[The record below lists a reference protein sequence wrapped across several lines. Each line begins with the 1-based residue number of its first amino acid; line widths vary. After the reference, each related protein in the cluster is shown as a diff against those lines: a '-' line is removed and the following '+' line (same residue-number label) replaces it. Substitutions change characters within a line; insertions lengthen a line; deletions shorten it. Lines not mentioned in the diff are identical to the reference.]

1 MSGQHKDFIPNTPK
15 ELLQQYS
22 KAIVHK
28 LKEVAPYLIKNY
40 SLNNPLQEKTSNKL
54 VKLSKLKSTYFF
66 FGFMVG
72 STSIKVHYHH
82 LLYWSVNQSLP
93 IS

>member
-1 MSGQHKDFIPNTPK
+1 MSGQHEDFIPNTPK

-28 LKEVAPYLIKNY
+28 LKEVAPYLIKSY

-54 VKLSKLKSTYFF
+54 VKLSKL
-66 FGFMVG
+66 
-72 STSIKVHYHH
+72 H
-82 LLYWSVNQSLP
+82 LSSPKQWIQSLN
-93 IS
+93 IKLMFEQETQRFLKQD